1 MKLNESI
8 MKNLKEELKENEE
21 VKANFNFT
29 EHYYVINEDDF
40 NALVEA
46 NKGVFDRGYLE
57 ISKEE
62 FIELA
67 DKYYFFSE

>member
-8 MKNLKEELKENEE
+8 MKNLKEENDL
-21 VKANFNFT
+21 KANYKFT
-29 EHYYVINEDDF
+29 DHYYVINEDDF
-40 NALVEA
+40 NDLVEA
-46 NKGVFDRGYLE
+46 HRGVFERGYLE